1 MGESERSRSCGGSV
15 VYPPYPPPCLHRSI
29 HPSVNNNDE
38 DDNDVPRR
46 LPKNPA
52 HFFVLLPLAY
62 AGTTR
67 KELTKQGTAAAA
79 MAHRSVRSALP
90 FRSHHIILRPIA
102 LGRKRRRSGS
112 ALSSLLPYPVCFGYR
127 CLIESHRIVSYR
139 KKADCQ
145 K

>member
-1 MGESERSRSCGGSV
+1 MV
-15 VYPPYPPPCLHRSI
+15 VLFIPLIPPLRLHRSI
-29 HPSVNNNDE
+29 YPSVNNNDE

-52 HFFVLLPLAY
+52 HFLLLLPLAY

-102 LGRKRRRSGS
+102 LERKRRRSGS
-112 ALSSLLPYPVCFGYR
+112 ALSSLLPYPVCCCYR